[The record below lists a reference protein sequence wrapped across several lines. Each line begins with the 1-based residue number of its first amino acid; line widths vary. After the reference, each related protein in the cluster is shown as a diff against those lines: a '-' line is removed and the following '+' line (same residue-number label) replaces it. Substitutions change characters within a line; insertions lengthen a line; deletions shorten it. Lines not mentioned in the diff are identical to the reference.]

1 MLRKLKANLSWFFH
15 IYRREY
21 MIGITFTI
29 LNYLLVLIPPW
40 AVGYIA
46 DRLNAGNLTLTQ
58 LFQLLSG
65 LLVLIVLLYLDNLIW
80 QLLIFKASD
89 VIGRETRSRLIAKF
103 LLQSPPF
110 FAKNSTGSLMG
121 KATNDVQSLSD
132 VAGYGVMTLLDS
144 TVHPI
149 SIVVVM
155 AVSVDWRLTL
165 LSILPLPLLIVG
177 ARRVGA
183 ILNRRYD
190 EAQQAFDH
198 MNDDVLE
205 NISGVRVIRA
215 FGMEQRSEQSFD
227 QTADHLFRKNMA
239 VVRINALFAP
249 LSRIIPSLC
258 YVIALLYGAALI
270 GRGSL
275 TVGQMV
281 TFIFYLGMLSWPMFA
296 LGDFINVSE
305 QGLASAE
312 RVNEVE
318 AYPEDVVDSPS
329 ARPYPGGG
337 SLTFAHLTF
346 SYPGQ
351 KQPALSDL
359 SFTINPGQSLGLVGP
374 VGSGKTTLL
383 KQLLRFYPL
392 EQGQLLLGGVSAEQ
406 YQIQSIRAHI
416 GYVPQQPVLFSRTI
430 EENIRLGEAEDGS
443 QHLSIEEA
451 CRVADFSKD
460 LAQLPEGLKTLA
472 GERGI
477 ALSGGQKQRIAI
489 ARALLKDPEILI
501 LDDSLSAVDATTE
514 SHILTAIRETRQ
526 GKTTLI
532 SAHRISAV
540 MHADLILVLE
550 NGRIQA
556 AGSHNQLMAQDGW
569 YRRQFNRQQ
578 LQLKDAQA
586 DRQETAIIQEVFIDD

>member
-1 MLRKLKANLSWFFH
+1 MLRKLKENLSWFFH

-21 MIGITFTI
+21 IIGITFTI

-46 DRLNAGNLTLTQ
+46 DRLEAGNLTLTQ

-65 LLVLIVLLYLDNLIW
+65 LLVLFVLLYLDNLIW

-103 LLQSPPF
+103 LMQSPPF

-132 VAGYGVMTLLDS
+132 VAGYGVMTFLDS
-144 TVHPI
+144 TIHPI
-149 SIVVVM
+149 SLVLVM
-155 AVSVDWRLTL
+155 AITVDWRLTL

-190 EAQQAFDH
+190 EAQQAFDR

-258 YVIALLYGAALI
+258 YVIALLYGAFLI

-275 TVGQMV
+275 SVGQMV

-318 AYPEDVVDSPS
+318 AYQEDVVDSPK

-337 SLTFAHLTF
+337 SLTYAHLDF

-351 KQPALSDL
+351 KQPALSDI
-359 SFTINPGQSLGLVGP
+359 SFSLKPGQSLGLVGP

-383 KQLLRFYPL
+383 KQLLRYYPL
-392 EQGQLLLGGVSAEQ
+392 QPGQLLLGGVSAEQ
-406 YQIQSIRAHI
+406 FQIKSIRAHI
-416 GYVPQQPVLFSRTI
+416 GYVPQQPVLFSSTI
-430 EENIRLGEAEDGS
+430 EDNIRLGEADDGS

-540 MHADLILVLE
+540 MHADLILVLDD
-550 NGRIQA
+550 GRIQA
-556 AGSHNQLMAQDGW
+556 AGSHNDLMTQDGW

-586 DRQETAIIQEVFIDD
+586 